1 MHPDKKDSAWSSN
14 RCLNR
19 LEKFRIGRNAP
30 FTTSHTIK
38 EYRKMHFLPPKGQEP
53 HVFELTRTSHGGKV
67 GDSKFYSPRQTDMNF
82 VYHNILNNH
91 VDNFNLILALIKFQ
105 TPNKVDELIVN
116 LMPS

>member
-1 MHPDKKDSAWSSN
+1 MHPDKKDSACSSN

-19 LEKFRIGRNAP
+19 LEKFRIGRNGPVYNLPYDKGISQNA
-30 FTTSHTIK
+30 
-38 EYRKMHFLPPKGQEP
+38 FLPPKGQEP